1 MKIRVFRRCRT
12 RVKKSF
18 VVGYPWFCPE
28 HYEDLFE
35 FETEVIEV
43 PDRKPRHKNKKHK
56 ARRGN

>member
-1 MKIRVFRRCRT
+1 MKTRVCRRCRT

-43 PDRKPRHKNKKHK
+43 PDRKPRHKKHK
-56 ARRGN
+56 ARRSK

>member
-1 MKIRVFRRCRT
+1 MKVRVCRRCRT

-43 PDRKPRHKNKKHK
+43 PDRKPRHKKHK
-56 ARRGN
+56 ARRSK

>member
-1 MKIRVFRRCRT
+1 MKIRVCRRCRT

-43 PDRKPRHKNKKHK
+43 PDRKPRHKKHK
-56 ARRGN
+56 ARRK

>member
-1 MKIRVFRRCRT
+1 MKIRVCRRCRT
-12 RVKKSF
+12 PVKKSP

-43 PDRKPRHKNKKHK
+43 RERKPRRKKHK
-56 ARRGN
+56 PRRKK

>member
-1 MKIRVFRRCRT
+1 MKIRVCRRCRT

-43 PDRKPRHKNKKHK
+43 PDREPRQKKHK
-56 ARRGN
+56 ARRSK

>member
-1 MKIRVFRRCRT
+1 MKIRVCRRCRT
-12 RVKKSF
+12 PVKKSP

-43 PDRKPRHKNKKHK
+43 PDRKPRRKKHK
-56 ARRGN
+56 ARRSK

>member
-1 MKIRVFRRCRT
+1 MKVRVCRRCRT

-18 VVGYPWFCPE
+18 VVGSPWFCPE

-43 PDRKPRHKNKKHK
+43 PDRKPHSKKHK
-56 ARRGN
+56 ARRSK

>member
-1 MKIRVFRRCRT
+1 MKIRVCRRCRT

-43 PDRKPRHKNKKHK
+43 PDRKPRHKKHK
-56 ARRGN
+56 ARRSK

>member
-1 MKIRVFRRCRT
+1 MKIRVCCRCRT
-12 RVKKSF
+12 CVKKSF

-43 PDRKPRHKNKKHK
+43 PDRKPRHKKHK
-56 ARRGN
+56 ARRSK

>member
-1 MKIRVFRRCRT
+1 MKIRVCRRCKT

-18 VVGYPWFCPE
+18 VLGYPWFCPE

-43 PDRKPRHKNKKHK
+43 PDRKPRQKKHK
-56 ARRGN
+56 HRRSK

>member
-1 MKIRVFRRCRT
+1 MKIRVCRRCRT

-43 PDRKPRHKNKKHK
+43 PDRKPRRKKRK
-56 ARRGN
+56 VRRSK

>member
-1 MKIRVFRRCRT
+1 MKIRVCRRCRP

-43 PDRKPRHKNKKHK
+43 PDRKPRHKKHK
-56 ARRGN
+56 ARRSK